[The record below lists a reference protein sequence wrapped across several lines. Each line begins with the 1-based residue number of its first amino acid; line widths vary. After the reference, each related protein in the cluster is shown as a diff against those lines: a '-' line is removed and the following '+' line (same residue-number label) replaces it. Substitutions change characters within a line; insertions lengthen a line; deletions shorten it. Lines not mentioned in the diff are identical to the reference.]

1 MLEIRNLS
9 KTYKLKKNTIKALD
23 HISLSIQEKGMVFI
37 LGKSGSGKS
46 TLLNVIGGLDQ
57 FDEGEIII
65 DGKSSKD
72 FKTRDFDAY
81 RNTYIGFIFQEYNII
96 DHLSVKDNI
105 ALALQ
110 LQGKKADQETIDQIL
125 KQVDLKDQKN
135 RKPNELSG
143 GQLQRVAIARAL
155 IKNPQIIMADE
166 PTGALDSHTGKQV
179 FDTLKQLSKE
189 KLVLIVSHDR
199 EFAKQ
204 YGDRI
209 IELADGKI
217 ISDTSKDYVLPDRI
231 SKNINYI
238 KNEFIHIDQCHDLSE
253 DEIKKIIKELK
264 NHQGDAIISLNQ
276 GTNQTISKVNHI
288 DDKGRLEVF
297 HETQEKHLHAQN
309 NDRKKLHLIRSRLPL
324 KNSFRF
330 ALSNL
335 RLKPF
340 RLIMTIFLSVV
351 SFTLFGLTDTFWQ
364 YDQKTATYQSMKDNN
379 INYIAVGKNM
389 VIEDQENDY
398 TYEINTNMNTDDF
411 ELLNK
416 QFPQYHFIN
425 TFSQDNLGTSLSL
438 SHHMSNL
445 DQLDENSMPLY
456 QTTLSSLS
464 VLDNETIRQNNFKLT
479 GTLPQ
484 NDQEIVITQYTA
496 QLFKDFGYQLTDH
509 QGKTTTF
516 QTAKIEDL
524 LNKELTITINNQPKT
539 LKICGILDTHLDL
552 SRYQDMVSE
561 NQGIMS
567 YYLQSELWT
576 LLNNSY
582 HNIGYINDALFKQLV
597 DGYCLYATQKNNTYL
612 ELYEE
617 DDYYSTEYF
626 YSYDDA
632 DQNNIVEFNNN
643 GSVYLNYHTI
653 KNIKLAD
660 GSTIEDHILQD
671 VSDIDDT
678 KQMKETIRKTV
689 SQYQNEITSS
699 QIRLSLSDMK
709 YYENIIDQIAGVYIN
724 DIQNESHEF
733 VLKDKLISQYNL
745 KKDGYAS
752 TFVSSLQDDQS
763 LKDIIAFTY
772 DDGIK
777 SSNYTLNNQVMPM
790 LSTVNSLTSSLKD
803 IFFYMAIGFAFF
815 AAIMFCNFIVTS
827 INNKQ
832 HEIGILRA
840 VGARSMDILKIFF
853 NESLVIALINWL
865 LSCLMCYLGVNFFN
879 HYINSEFQVIVTV
892 LDFGMIEILLLLF
905 ISLAIAFVSSFLP
918 VYRIS
923 RKKPIDA
930 IKDRK

>member
-1 MLEIRNLS
+1 MLEIKNLS

-23 HISLSIQEKGMVFI
+23 HISLSIQEKGMIFI

-72 FKTRDFDAY
+72 FKTSDFDAY
-81 RNTYIGFIFQEYNII
+81 RNTFIGFIFQEYNII

-110 LQGKKADQETIDQIL
+110 LQGKKANQETISQIL
-125 KQVDLKDQKN
+125 KQVDLEDQKN

-231 SKNINYI
+231 SNNINYI
-238 KNEFIHIDQCHDLSE
+238 KDEFIHIDQCHHLSQ
-253 DEIKKIIKELK
+253 DDMIKIIEELK
-264 NHQGDAIISLNQ
+264 NHQGNAIISLNPD
-276 GTNQTISKVNHI
+276 TNQTISKVNHI

-297 HETQEKHLHAQN
+297 HETQEKHLQAQN
-309 NDRKKLHLIRSRLPL
+309 NDRKNLKLIRSRLPL

-340 RLIMTIFLSVV
+340 RLIMTIILSVV

-364 YDQKTATYQSMKDNN
+364 YDKETATFNSIKDNQ
-379 INYIAVGKNM
+379 IDYIAIGKNR
-389 VIEDQENDY
+389 VIEDKENDY
-398 TYEINTNMNTDDF
+398 IYETETKMNTDDLA
-411 ELLNK
+411 LLNK
-416 QFPQYHFIN
+416 KFPQYHFTN
-425 TFSQDNLGTSLSL
+425 TFSQDNLGSSFDISQHITHLKELNENNNSLYRTSF
-438 SHHMSNL
+438 
-445 DQLDENSMPLY
+445 
-456 QTTLSSLS
+456 SSLAAI
-464 VLDNETIRQNNFKLT
+464 DTQTIQQKNFQLT
-479 GTLPQ
+479 GSLPE
-484 NDQEIVITQYTA
+484 NDKEIVITKYTA
-496 QLFKDFGYQLTDH
+496 QLFKNFGYQITDL
-509 QGKTTTF
+509 QGKTTTYDI
-516 QTAKIEDL
+516 TKIEDL
-524 LNKELTITINNQPKT
+524 LNKELTVTVNNQPLT
-539 LKICGILDTHLDL
+539 LKICGILDTHIDL
-552 SRYQDMVSE
+552 SRYEDMMSD
-561 NQGIMS
+561 NQGIMT
-567 YYLQSELWT
+567 YYLQNELHI
-576 LLNNSY
+576 LLNESY
-582 HNIGYINDALFKQLV
+582 HNIGYIHDSLLNQLISN
-597 DGYCLYATQKNNTYL
+597 YCVYATQKNNIYL
-612 ELYEE
+612 ELYKDEE
-617 DDYYSTEYF
+617 HYPTEYF
-626 YSYDDA
+626 YNYDDV
-632 DQNNIVEFNNN
+632 DRNNIVEFNND

-653 KNIKLAD
+653 KNIKTAD
-660 GSTIEDHILQD
+660 GSTIEDHVLQD
-671 VSDIDDT
+671 VSDINDT
-678 KQMKETIRKTV
+678 EQMKETIRKTV
-689 SQYQNEITSS
+689 IQYQNEIINSNFK
-699 QIRLSLSDMK
+699 ISLSDMK
-709 YYENIIDQIAGVYIN
+709 YYENIIDQIAGIYIN
-724 DIQNESHEF
+724 DIQNESHAF
-733 VLKDKLISQYNL
+733 ILKDKIINQYDL

-752 TFVSSLQDDQS
+752 YFVAPLQDDTS
-763 LKDIIAFTY
+763 LEDIIAYTY
-772 DDGIK
+772 NDDIK
-777 SSNYTLNNQVMPM
+777 NSNYTLNNQVMPM
-790 LSTVNSLTSSLKD
+790 LSTVNSLTSALKD
-803 IFFYMAIGFAFF
+803 IFFYMAIGFAIF

-827 INNKQ
+827 ITNKQ

-853 NESLVIALINWL
+853 NESLIIALINWL
-865 LSCLMCYLGVNFFN
+865 LACLMCYLGVTFFN
-879 HYINSEFQVIVTV
+879 RYINNEFQVIVTI
-892 LDFGMIEILLLLF
+892 LDFGMIQIFLLLL
-905 ISLAIAFVSSFLP
+905 ISLAIAFISSFLP

-930 IKDRK
+930 IKGRK